1 MFFLSRLILCHI
13 MSCHIVAN
21 VNSRSGPAQ
30 PPPNSSNRVA
40 VGRACGNPTGSCD
53 TNLKRPPLVRPPPS
67 VAGSTVDFASPSENC
82 SASERHSVLFIDKK
96 TDLAHDFAG
105 SWRRPQSIRTAPM
118 LNQPVKGVWPIC
130 QVDVQ
135 IGKEGNA
142 APVGLYMH
150 PQINSEQGGSSQW
163 RGVAHMTA
171 GCSGD
176 NVPSGRR

>member
-1 MFFLSRLILCHI
+1 MKWERKDSDSVTLGSNVTMEYWADLSSPNPIAWLPVL
-13 MSCHIVAN
+13 
-21 VNSRSGPAQ
+21 GPHAGKK
-30 PPPNSSNRVA
+30 SSTWA
-40 VGRACGNPTGSCD
+40 KA
-53 TNLKRPPLVRPPPS
+53 
-67 VAGSTVDFASPSENC
+67 
-82 SASERHSVLFIDKK
+82 
-96 TDLAHDFAG
+96 
-105 SWRRPQSIRTAPM
+105 IRTAPM

-163 RGVAHMTA
+163 RGAAHMAA

-176 NVPSGRR
+176 SVPSGRR